1 MSWLFPET
9 KNTSMT
15 GSEVQAYMKPVQSM
29 INQQQSTIG
38 QMQSGFGQAMG
49 FAEDMMD
56 PMSAH
61 NLQQRRLMQQQGAD
75 SLALQNLLARRQAA
89 AMGQESGVTQS
100 QQRQASG
107 AMGRNLNQQYQQQLQ
122 QQYLQGLNQFNQS
135 QGLLGNIGQMQS
147 GVGQQQ
153 LGIQENVAQA
163 EIARRQMDMEIAENK
178 KNRTSQFWGGLLG
191 GAAGGFTNW
200 ILDK

>member
-1 MSWLFPET
+1 
-9 KNTSMT
+9 
-15 GSEVQAYMKPVQSM
+15 
-29 INQQQSTIG
+29 
-38 QMQSGFGQAMG
+38 
-49 FAEDMMD
+49 MD
-56 PMSAH
+56 C
-61 NLQQRRLMQQQGAD
+61 G
-75 SLALQNLLARRQAA
+75 
-89 AMGQESGVTQS
+89 TQH
-100 QQRQASG
+100 
-107 AMGRNLNQQYQQQLQ
+107 LNQQYQQQLQ

-191 GAAGGFTNW
+191 SAAGGFTNW
-200 ILDK
+200 ILDKYKDIEIEINLFYKMNNIIFRKSIQILIIY